1 MTLLLGAAGET
12 KVVDYLLENG
22 FTIIE
27 RNYRVREGEIDIVAQ
42 KKELLIFVEVKTR
55 AASTYALSEVITRS
69 KQKKIIFT
77 AKHFLVT
84 HHYKNHVYRFDIAL
98 VQGAGLTITYIPNAF
113 SETNW

>member
-1 MTLLLGAAGET
+1 MTLILGTIGEK
-12 KVVDYLLENG
+12 KVVNYLLQDG

-27 RNYRVREGEIDIVAQ
+27 QNYRVREGEIDIIAQ

-55 AASTYALSEVITRS
+55 ATPTYALSEVITRS

-84 HHYKNHVYRFDIAL
+84 HHYKNHVYRFDVAL
-98 VQGAGLTITYIPNAF
+98 VEGSDLTINYITNAF
-113 SETNW
+113 SENPW

>member
-12 KVVDYLLENG
+12 KVVNYLVQDG
-22 FTIIE
+22 FVIIE
-27 RNYRVREGEIDIVAQ
+27 RNYHVRGGEIDIIAQ

-55 AASTYALSEVITRS
+55 ATPTYALSEVITRS

-84 HHYKNHVYRFDIAL
+84 HQYKNHVYRFDIAL
-98 VQGAGLTITYIPNAF
+98 VEGTDLLITYIPNAF
-113 SETNW
+113 SENPW